1 MFYIYY
7 VLKKI
12 FYKVTNTEQIVF
24 SLSRKLYENYFLM
37 IFIHVFTD
45 MLFNYENVL
54 LIIFLNIILNILLLI
69 FIRHNIYIYI
79 HEIYNTF

>member
-69 FIRHNIYIYI
+69 FIRHNIYIY
-79 HEIYNTF
+79 T